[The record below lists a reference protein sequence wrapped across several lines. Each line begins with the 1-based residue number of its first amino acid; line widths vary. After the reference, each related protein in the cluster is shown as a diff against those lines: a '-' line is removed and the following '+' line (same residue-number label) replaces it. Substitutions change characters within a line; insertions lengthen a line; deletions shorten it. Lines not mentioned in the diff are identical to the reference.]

1 MSVLCQNNRTLRC
14 SVQVKQEKSIRCRNQ
29 TAPSFEASHRYH
41 RETLTAAER
50 QHDATRPQTSCYQR
64 CSVFTRTRG
73 SAWRKQRADNLVGKV
88 QYRVISAKTS
98 GTCSWLGGFQLLH
111 QWSHFT
117 SSQLQNVICTARTC
131 RNPPA
136 RLPHV
141 QQQPGVAGTRCNT
154 YLHGTILQPLV
165 RAFFWSHSRLLRT
178 WSADVHRYQS
188 TAVRC
193 VSKMQEI
200 GQKVFT
206 WAENHSSQA
215 PSAWSWWGGLGW
227 KLE

>member
-98 GTCSWLGGFQLLH
+98 GTCSWLGCFQLLH

-117 SSQLQNVICTARTC
+117 RLTATKCDLYCENLQESSRQTATRPTAAGC
-131 RNPPA
+131 RRHTVQHLSSWNNPA
-136 RLPHV
+136 
-141 QQQPGVAGTRCNT
+141 A
-154 YLHGTILQPLV
+154 
-165 RAFFWSHSRLLRT
+165 SR
-178 WSADVHRYQS
+178 
-188 TAVRC
+188 
-193 VSKMQEI
+193 
-200 GQKVFT
+200 
-206 WAENHSSQA
+206 
-215 PSAWSWWGGLGW
+215 
-227 KLE
+227 